1 MNKSHPVL
9 SKQNKETVWGT
20 QAVFAD
26 NNWVSMVG
34 VRRDVDVLQRER
46 ASLRMVTVTSLF
58 VLQTH
63 HKKMI
68 CSRKHIYLRCSV
80 VSRTQRGCK
89 TVKAGKGA
97 AVCLVPS
104 WRACSDTHL
113 HAISCGQCLKAER
126 AVTHTQTFTHQA
138 QEELSTFLWF
148 HPRLVYLQIFG
159 SPSCGKTQ
167 NTSRTKEVRCR
178 LCLHEVQWWVIHDL
192 RLEDLVLI
200 WPRWKQNAAP
210 HSGKQHC
217 LVSGFGFLTKE
228 ALSTNNLG

>member
-1 MNKSHPVL
+1 
-9 SKQNKETVWGT
+9 
-20 QAVFAD
+20 
-26 NNWVSMVG
+26 MVG

-46 ASLRMVTVTSLF
+46 ASLRMLTVTSVF
-58 VLQTH
+58 VLQTY

-68 CSRKHIYLRCSV
+68 CSRKHTYLRCSV
-80 VSRTQRGCK
+80 PHALTHIY
-89 TVKAGKGA
+89 
-97 AVCLVPS
+97 
-104 WRACSDTHL
+104 THL
-113 HAISCGQCLKAER
+113 
-126 AVTHTQTFTHQA
+126 AVDSVSKLNEQSHTQMLTHQA
-138 QEELSTFLWF
+138 QELSIFLWF

-200 WPRWKQNAAP
+200 WPWWKQNAAP

-217 LVSGFGFLTKE
+217 IVSRFGFLTKE
-228 ALSTNNLG
+228 PLSTNNLG